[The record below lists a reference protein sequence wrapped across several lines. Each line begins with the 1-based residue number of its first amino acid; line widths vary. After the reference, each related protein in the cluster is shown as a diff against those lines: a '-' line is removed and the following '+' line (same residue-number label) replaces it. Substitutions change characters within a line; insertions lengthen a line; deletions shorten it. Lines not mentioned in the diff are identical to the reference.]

1 MRGVP
6 GSIVRILAYWYA
18 NQTMHVKW
26 GSSLSTPFSVG
37 NGVRQGGLLSS
48 ALFNLYMDDLS
59 KQLGACSTG
68 CMIGDS
74 LINHFMYADDLA
86 ITSPSSA
93 GFQQLLN
100 ICSEYGVE
108 CDVKYNAKKSVVM
121 ICRTKDDRDL
131 NFPVF
136 YLSGQALSVCN
147 STKYLGHII
156 TDTLEDDE
164 DMFRQRRALYIQANM
179 LVRKFHYCSVDVKVN
194 LFRAYCSPLY
204 SAPLWVTY
212 KKGSLLKLQVAYNDC
227 LRILLKKPRST
238 RASKLFCDLGLSTF
252 MALLRNLTYKFMC
265 RLENSENNI
274 ISLMSDP
281 SRSTVRYASAIWNHW
296 HECLH

>member
-1 MRGVP
+1 MDNITAEHLKLASPRLNALLSICFTGMLTHGTLPDSMLSVTLVPVIKDKAGKVGSMDNYRPIALASTLSKVLERMLLDRISDFIFTTENQFGYKAKHSTDMCIYALKEAVELYKSQGSTMLIGFIDASKAFDRVNHFKLFNKLKMRGVP

-108 CDVKYNAKKSVVM
+108 CDV
-121 ICRTKDDRDL
+121 T
-131 NFPVF
+131 
-136 YLSGQALSVCN
+136 
-147 STKYLGHII
+147 
-156 TDTLEDDE
+156 
-164 DMFRQRRALYIQANM
+164 M
-179 LVRKFHYCSVDVKVN
+179 LKRV
-194 LFRAYCSPLY
+194 
-204 SAPLWVTY
+204 
-212 KKGSLLKLQVAYNDC
+212 LL
-227 LRILLKKPRST
+227 
-238 RASKLFCDLGLSTF
+238 
-252 MALLRNLTYKFMC
+252 
-265 RLENSENNI
+265 
-274 ISLMSDP
+274 
-281 SRSTVRYASAIWNHW
+281 
-296 HECLH
+296 